1 MSDGQTGAESA
12 TPLVSAQT
20 PAGFRDYRPSE
31 VAARHQMLN
40 TIRASYERFGFDP
53 LDTPAVEFLDTLL
66 GPSHAQ
72 DDESAKM
79 IFETRRLRG
88 RAVAGSEETESL
100 GLRFDLTVP
109 LARYVAA
116 QSGQLPRPFKRYQV
130 GPVWRGERP
139 QKGRFCE
146 FLQFDLD
153 VIGSYDLYTDAEVM
167 WGVHDT
173 LLALGVERF
182 KLRINSRKILNGLP
196 ALAGF
201 EEERLVDVI
210 RVLDK
215 LDKVGLKNVL
225 RELGEGEKGLG
236 LSAEAVAKVK
246 AFMELKGDAGELLTE
261 VEALCSGEGVM
272 AEGAQD
278 LRQICAY
285 LEAAGVSPERWEL
298 DLSIARGLGYYTG
311 AVFETTLLDL
321 PKIGSVCSGGRYDG
335 LVSRFSSDSLP
346 AVGASIGVDRLFVA
360 LQELKQ
366 VTVTPTCVQVLV
378 TQMEKGRQADYVS
391 LVARL
396 RRGGFN
402 VSLYQGENT
411 SFKAQMSL
419 ATKREIPVVIICGGR
434 EFRDGQV
441 AIKDM
446 AARAQH
452 VVPVEEM
459 CDTVARII
467 HGSSS
472 AEG

>member
-1 MSDGQTGAESA
+1 MTANL
-12 TPLVSAQT
+12 PLVSAQT

-31 VAARHQMLN
+31 VAARQHMIN
-40 TIRASYERFGFDP
+40 MIRASYERFGFDP

-66 GPSHAQ
+66 GPAHAQ

-88 RAVAGSEETESL
+88 RDVAGSEETEAL

-153 VIGSYDLYTDAEVM
+153 VIGSHDLYTDAEVM

-173 LLALGVERF
+173 FLALGVERF
-182 KLRINSRKILNGLP
+182 LLRVNSRKILNGLP

-201 EEERLVDVI
+201 DEALLVDVI
-210 RVLDK
+210 RILDK
-215 LDKVGLKNVL
+215 LDKVGLKKVL
-225 RELGEGEKGLG
+225 RELGDAEKGLG
-236 LSAEAVAKVK
+236 LSDESMEVIK
-246 AFMELKGDAGELLTE
+246 AFLEIKGDAQEVLTQ
-261 VEALCSGEGVM
+261 VEALSGGEGAM
-272 AEGAQD
+272 AEGAND
-278 LRQICAY
+278 LRQISSY
-285 LEAAGVSPERWEL
+285 LEAAGVSPERWTI

-335 LVSRFSSDSLP
+335 LISRFSSDPLP

-366 VTVTPTCVQVLV
+366 IKVKPTCVQVLV
-378 TQMEKGRQADYVS
+378 TQMEKDRKTDYVRFVS
-391 LVARL
+391 LL
-396 RRGGFN
+396 RRAGLN
-402 VSLYQGENT
+402 AALYQGENT
-411 SFKAQMSL
+411 SFKAQISL
-419 ATKREIPVVIICGGR
+419 ATKREIPVVLICGGR
-434 EFRDGQV
+434 EFDEGVV

-446 AARAQH
+446 DARAQH
-452 VVPVEEM
+452 VVPIDEM
-459 CDTVARII
+459 CDLVHKII
-467 HGSSS
+467 
-472 AEG
+472 AESMER

>member
-1 MSDGQTGAESA
+1 MSDGQTALDSA

-66 GPSHAQ
+66 GPSDAQ

-88 RAVAGSEETESL
+88 RAVAGSEETEAL

-146 FLQFDLD
+146 FLQFDID

-167 WGVHDT
+167 WGVHDA

-201 EEERLVDVI
+201 SEDLLVDVI

-215 LDKVGLKNVL
+215 LDKVGLKSVL
-225 RELGEGEKGLG
+225 RELGDGDKGLG
-236 LSAEAVAKVK
+236 LGDEAIAKVRS
-246 AFMELKGDAGELLTE
+246 FIELRGAPEALLTAI
-261 VEALCSGEGVM
+261 EALCGGEGVM
-272 AEGAQD
+272 AEGARD
-278 LRQICAY
+278 LREICAY
-285 LEAAGVSPERWEL
+285 LDAAGVPPERWEL

-335 LVSRFSSDSLP
+335 LISRFSSDSLP

-366 VTVTPTCVQVLV
+366 VTVKPTCVQVLV
-378 TQMEKGRQADYVS
+378 TQMEKDRQADYVS

-402 VSLYQGENT
+402 VALYQGENT
-411 SFKAQMSL
+411 SFKAQISL

-434 EFRDGQV
+434 EFREGQV

-452 VVPVEEM
+452 VVSVDEM
-459 CDTVARII
+459 CETVARII
-467 HGSSS
+467 SGSPS

>member
-1 MSDGQTGAESA
+1 MSDGQTSPS
-12 TPLVSAQT
+12 TTIQLVSAQN

-66 GPSHAQ
+66 GPNEAQ

-88 RAVAGSEETESL
+88 RAVAGSEETEAL

-201 EEERLVDVI
+201 AEEQLVDVI
-210 RVLDK
+210 RILDK

-225 RELGEGEKGLG
+225 RELADEEKGLG
-236 LSAEAVAKVK
+236 LSPDSVTKIK
-246 AFMELKGDAGELLTE
+246 AFMELKGEPKALL
-261 VEALCSGEGVM
+261 EAIEQLCQGQGVM

-278 LRQICAY
+278 LKQICAY
-285 LEAAGVSPERWEL
+285 LNAAGVSPQRWEI

-335 LVSRFSSDSLP
+335 LISRFSSDSLP

-366 VTVTPTCVQVLV
+366 ISVKPTCVQVLV
-378 TQMEKGRQADYVS
+378 TQMEKDRKAEYIS
-391 LVARL
+391 YVARL
-396 RRGGFN
+396 RDAGFN
-402 VSLYQGENT
+402 VALYQGENT
-411 SFKAQMSL
+411 SFKAQISL
-419 ATKREIPVVIICGGR
+419 ATKREIPVVIICGEQ
-434 EFRDGQV
+434 EFNDGQV

-446 AARAQH
+446 QARQQQ
-452 VVPVEEM
+452 VVALDEM
-459 CDTVARII
+459 CSTVAQII
-467 HGSSS
+467 HKNTDQ
-472 AEG
+472 